1 MDTTVKYLN
10 YEWTNE
16 KILSISAAIDTAL
29 NGRSLDVDTIKITI
43 STANRNEAFAT
54 NEEYLFA
61 TNEEYLF
68 VAADQSDFFSD
79 SYVENAPVRIFRGGS
94 QVSIWY
100 LSKIE
105 RDAPNVY
112 TLSAVSQLGMIAKMP
127 HKGGVYTGQTALSV
141 IDDICQNIPHTV
153 DAAFQNVKLYGWLPY
168 VSPSGENGAQTGS
181 AKDNLLQ
188 VLFALNANLR
198 DNSDGVIVIGNLPT
212 ATSSV
217 IPKGKIYSGQAKIIK
232 EPPVTSVTVLEHQYI
247 AGGEEKLLFDGS
259 AFAGQVIVFDS
270 PMSNLVA
277 TGMTIGESNAN
288 YAVISNGGS
297 GTLTGRQYTH
307 ITREITKHVSD
318 YGIENAVRIEKATL
332 VGLTNSDDVAN
343 KMADYYAHRRWIEAD
358 AVVERED
365 TGDVIEIYNSY
376 DKVSEKSCIEKI
388 SPLVYSN
395 IAKGKI
401 TSLVDYT
408 PWQVVP
414 FEDVRVVVTSNQ
426 SVTIPSN
433 AIGSKVVL
441 IGGGDGGYS
450 GGNGHNGEASSGD
463 YTGYT
468 LRNGGPGGIAGNGG
482 SGGKVLRAE
491 LASGTY
497 TVNIGTGGSGGN
509 PSGYDS
515 NAGAAGNATT
525 VIGNGISLSSNSGAS
540 LPTGY
545 TDPITEETYALPGTI
560 GVAGASGGRR
570 VSLEGNAQ
578 NGESLTVGSST
589 WRGGYGGD
597 VEFFYNEYSEVYFSS
612 YHGAGGGAAYGNIGG
627 DAPTTPSYSDAQH
640 ANGGAGAN
648 AVSPSASVGIGA
660 GGNGGH
666 GGGGGGGAGVTYYNL
681 RGSYNWGGDPQGG
694 AGGSGSQGSS
704 GSSGGV
710 IFYYR
715 VPITS

>member
-68 VAADQSDFFSD
+68 VASDQSDFFSD
-79 SYVENAPVRIFRGGS
+79 SFVENAPVRIFRGGS

-127 HKGGVYTGQTALSV
+127 HKGGVYAGQTALSV

-198 DNSDGVIVIGNLPT
+198 DNSEGVIVIGNLPT
-212 ATSSV
+212 ATSSI

-259 AFAGQVIVFDS
+259 AFAGQVIVFDN

-297 GTLTGRQYTH
+297 GTLTGQQYTH
-307 ITREITKHVSD
+307 ITREITKPVSN

-343 KMADYYAHRRWIEAD
+343 KMADYYAHRRWIEAT
-358 AVVERED
+358 AVVESED
-365 TGDVIEIYNSY
+365 AGDVIEIYNNY

-388 SPLVYSN
+388 SPLVYSS

-401 TSLVDYT
+401 TSLADYS

-433 AIGSKVVL
+433 ASGITVVL
-441 IGGGDGGYS
+441 IGGGNGGYS
-450 GGNGHNGEASSGD
+450 GGNGYPGDDSQSPEFTVYILGDGGE
-463 YTGYT
+463 
-468 LRNGGPGGIAGNGG
+468 GGIAGDGG
-482 SGGKVLRAE
+482 LGGKILRSE
-491 LASGTY
+491 LSPGTY
-497 TVNIGTGGSGGN
+497 TVTVGTGGAGGN
-509 PSGYDS
+509 PSGYS
-515 NAGAAGNATT
+515 NNAGESGSATT
-525 VIGNGISLSSNSGAS
+525 ISGNGVSLSSASGES
-540 LPTGY
+540 LPNGY
-545 TDPITEETYALPGTI
+545 TDPITGDTYAQTGTS
-560 GVAGASGGRR
+560 GVAGVGGGKRSSLNGYAS
-570 VSLEGNAQ
+570 
-578 NGESLTVGSST
+578 NGESLTVSGTT
-589 WRGGYGGD
+589 WRGGYGGG
-597 VEFFYNEYSEVYFSS
+597 VQELYNDYQQVWWID
-612 YHGAGGGAAYGNIGG
+612 YHGGGGGAAYGSVGG
-627 DAPTTPSYSDAQH
+627 NAPTSVQNND
-640 ANGGAGAN
+640 GGSGAN
-648 AVSPSASVGIGA
+648 AVAPSASTGIGT
-660 GGNGGH
+660 GGNGGN
-666 GGGGGGGAGVTYYNL
+666 GGGGGGGAGVAWWEIRPRYI
-681 RGSYNWGGDPQGG
+681 SASGG
-694 AGGSGSQGSS
+694 AGGSGSQGGT
-704 GSSGGV
+704 GSSGGA

-715 VPITS
+715 VPVTN